1 MQYIQQFFSNRL
13 IGVAVLSW
21 AIAQVIKI
29 ILDIIEN
36 KGFNASLMLSSGGMP
51 SSHTSFVTSLGFGVG
66 FTQGFDTSVFALC
79 FVLALVVMYDAA
91 GVRRAAGKQAEV
103 LNKLIQRF
111 ENRDFKM
118 EIKLKELL
126 GHSPVEVGAGAL
138 LGFVM
143 AFVFF
148 VLL

>member
-1 MQYIQQFFSNRL
+1 MEFIRQFFSNRL

-21 AIAQVIKI
+21 AVAQIIKI
-29 ILDIIEN
+29 IMDIMEN
-36 KGFNASLMLSSGGMP
+36 KGFDASLILSSGGMP

-66 FTQGFDTSVFALC
+66 FTQGFDSAAFAIC

-103 LNKLIQRF
+103 LNRFIQSF
-111 ENRDFKM
+111 ESHGFKM
-118 EIKLKELL
+118 EVRLKELL
-126 GHSPVEVGAGAL
+126 GHTPVEVGAGAI
-138 LGFVM
+138 LGFAM
-143 AFVFF
+143 AFIFF

>member
-1 MQYIQQFFSNRL
+1 MEFIRQFFSNRL

-21 AIAQVIKI
+21 AVAQIIKI
-29 ILDIIEN
+29 IMDIIEN
-36 KGFNASLMLSSGGMP
+36 KGFDASLILSSGGMP

-66 FTQGFDTSVFALC
+66 FTQGFDSAAFAIC

-103 LNKLIQRF
+103 LNRFIQSF
-111 ENRDFKM
+111 ESHGFKM
-118 EIKLKELL
+118 EVRLKELL
-126 GHSPVEVGAGAL
+126 GHTPVEVGAGAI
-138 LGFVM
+138 LGFAM
-143 AFVFF
+143 AFIFF